1 MFRILLSETHEEI
14 VNSSNTDNLQTLLGE
29 METILFPLI
38 EAPITYENIKD
49 DDLLILGCP
58 QTKFSIA
65 EMDDIEKFVSDGKI
79 LLLISGNLG
88 DSFYNTNLSDL
99 ARRFDLEFN
108 ENQVENVNDNHGS
121 PSSVYINDFPGI
133 FLSNTVRNL
142 VYSGC
147 TINLLDD
154 SCTVIARTTQDSSP
168 PKSPVIVTS
177 KNKKV
182 ILFGGFN
189 LFIDHDDIGI
199 HSENNFEFLLN
210 FFDHIFRTLEYIREQ
225 GKSEA
230 EDIKDEE
237 KFLSETVVEKKSFE
251 FDTGFC
257 TLEDDHDLKILGII
271 NGELSKVTPKKAEEK
286 FVAIINMFIEYLEK
300 LEDIIDKFWNHVK
313 DLIKQDDENKIE
325 KLNALLNEKY
335 NEFNQEINRVSGKVN
350 DQHVE
355 FCSFFDEKHFDQE
368 SSLTNWFESEA
379 ALRQHLDIIR
389 NNLLALLNS

>member
-1 MFRILLSETHEEI
+1 
-14 VNSSNTDNLQTLLGE
+14 
-29 METILFPLI
+29 MEAILFPLV
-38 EAPITYENIKD
+38 ETPITYENIKD

-58 QTKFSIA
+58 QTKLSIQ
-65 EMDDIEKFVSDGKI
+65 EMEDIERFVSDGKI
-79 LLLISGNLG
+79 LFLISGNLG

-99 ARRFDLEFN
+99 GRRFDLEFN

-154 SCTVIARTTQDSSP
+154 SCTIIARTTQDSSP
-168 PKSPVIVTS
+168 PTSPVIVTS

-182 ILFGGFN
+182 IASGGFN

-210 FFDHIFRTLEYIREQ
+210 FFDYLFRTLEYMREQ
-225 GKSEA
+225 GESEA
-230 EDIKDEE
+230 EDIKKDEE
-237 KFLSETVVEKKSFE
+237 IISDTFVEKKSFE
-251 FDTGFC
+251 FDTGFS

-271 NGELSKVTPKKAEEK
+271 NGDLSTVDPKKAEDK
-286 FVAIINMFIEYLEK
+286 FVSIINMFIEYLEK
-300 LEDIIDKFWNHVK
+300 VEDVIDEFWNHVK
-313 DLIKQDDENKIE
+313 DLIKQDDDNKIE
-325 KLNALLNEKY
+325 KLKSLLDEKY
-335 NEFNQEINRVSGKVN
+335 TEFNVEINRVSGKVN
-350 DQHVE
+350 EQHVE
-355 FCSFFDEKHFDQE
+355 FCSLFEEKYFDQQ
-368 SSLTNWFESEA
+368 SSLTHWFESEA
-379 ALRQHLDIIR
+379 ALREQLDMIR